1 MRIDSVGS
9 CGTEESDEG
18 AFQSIVPT
26 TTVYNSDKMPHDHHG
41 DCGSHADHDHD
52 HDGDDVGPNDN
63 LFPYID
69 RPNVVALNATAPGS
83 NVIKPWHERRDEAVF
98 LESDTDE
105 QLIIRVPF
113 NGSVKLRTLL
123 LKTGPGDQTADKVL
137 LYANAPS
144 LDFSDAQDSTPTQEF
159 EVPVSP
165 DVCEY
170 PVKAAKFSSLSS
182 VTIFIPSNRG
192 ADTTK
197 IFYVGFLGQWTQRKE
212 NPVITVYEAQA
223 NLADHEKIQGTDGN
237 FNTTQS

>member
-1 MRIDSVGS
+1 
-9 CGTEESDEG
+9 
-18 AFQSIVPT
+18 
-26 TTVYNSDKMPHDHHG
+26 MPHDHHDDCCSHG
-41 DCGSHADHDHD
+41 DHVHD

-69 RPNVVALNATAPGS
+69 RPNVVALNATAQGS
-83 NVIKPWHERRDEAVF
+83 DVIKPWHERRNEDVF
-98 LESDTDE
+98 LESDADE

-123 LKTGPGDQTADKVL
+123 LKTGPGDQTAEKVF

-144 LDFSDAQDSTPTQEF
+144 LDFSDVQDMTPTQEF
-159 EVPVSP
+159 EVPVSSDSLRVP
-165 DVCEY
+165 GQVSTLRE
-170 PVKAAKFSSLSS
+170 AAKFSSLSS
-182 VTIFIPSNRG
+182 VTIFIPSNQG

-197 IFYVGFLGQWTQRKE
+197 LFYIGFLGHWSQRKD
-212 NPVITVYEAQA
+212 NPVVTVYEAQA